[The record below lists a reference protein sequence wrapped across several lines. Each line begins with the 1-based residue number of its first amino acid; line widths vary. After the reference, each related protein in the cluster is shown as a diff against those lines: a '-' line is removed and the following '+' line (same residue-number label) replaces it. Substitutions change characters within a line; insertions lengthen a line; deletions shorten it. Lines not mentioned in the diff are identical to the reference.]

1 MNLEYNCNYKK
12 GEIIMNV
19 LQSRRFWTFL
29 VAQLVSI
36 ATFVFGHY
44 VVIDPAV
51 QTIVITTV
59 EGLAAFLIGAYTV
72 DDTATNV
79 AAIKAG
85 THPDFPPVVTPPT
98 PPPAV

>member
-1 MNLEYNCNYKK
+1 
-12 GEIIMNV
+12 MNV
-19 LQSRRFWTFL
+19 LQSRRFWTF
-29 VAQLVSI
+29 VIAQLVSI
-36 ATFVFGHY
+36 LTFLFGHY
-44 VVIDPAV
+44 IAIDPAV

-79 AAIKAG
+79 TAIKAG
-85 THPDFPPVVTPPT
+85 THPNFPPVVPPPT